1 MTDKKRTDLDWQ
13 DVRIF
18 LALARCGSLSAAA
31 RMLSVNH
38 ATIARRLHA
47 LEETLGEK
55 LVERRPDGYA
65 LTLAGT
71 HALEAASDMEQAA
84 QILSRGMQ
92 DGTPSGLVRISASP
106 GLSGGFLIS
115 RLPALT
121 ARYPKLDIDLSPA
134 LRSISLDR
142 HEADIAIRFDKPKDG
157 DIIARPMVEVGY
169 GFYGTEEAC
178 RSFEAGG
185 HLVLIGF
192 NEADGYLTQEKW
204 VARHFPRARIAFRA
218 KDQALHAIAARS
230 GIGLALIPHYIGRA
244 DSTLRVCDLGVVPS
258 SREVYLLSRSRD
270 RRDTSIRVVADEVAD
285 MFERE
290 RDLFM

>member
-244 DSTLRVCDLGVVPS
+244 DSTLRVCDVGVVPS